1 MLIALLTFG
10 VIFLLFASGGL
21 LLFYREAMLK
31 RISEVIDPQIKKPS
45 KRSLMDTIQQTGSSL
60 GGVVEHFE
68 HVLPKSQAEVSVVS
82 QRLIRAG
89 YRNESAVKVFYGM
102 KVLLPLLLVILAA
115 VTGLAHMLSPFFVY
129 ATALGLGFL
138 GPDFWLGRQITKRQ
152 KCITRGLPDV
162 LDLLVICIEAGLSL
176 DQATA
181 RTAVELQSAQP
192 ELCDELHVV
201 VLEQRAG
208 RPRGEAWK
216 HLADRTGVESL
227 RNMVSMLIQSEQLGT
242 SIAKTMRVHGDTLR
256 TQRVQQVEELAAKTS
271 VKLVFPLVFFIFPAL
286 FLVVLGPAVLVMIDS
301 FKALT
306 NQ

>member
-1 MLIALLTFG
+1 MLIAILTFG
-10 VIFLLFASGGL
+10 VIFILFASGGL
-21 LLFYREAMLK
+21 LLFYREAMLR
-31 RISEVIDPQIKKPS
+31 RISEVIDPQVKKAS
-45 KRSLMDTIQQTGSSL
+45 KRSLLDTIQQTGSSL

-89 YRNESAVKVFYGM
+89 YRNESAIKVFYGM
-102 KVLLPLLLVILAA
+102 KVLLPALLCILAL
-115 VTGLAHMLSPFFVY
+115 VTGLAHMLSAFFVY

-152 KCITRGLPDV
+152 KKITKGLPDV

-181 RTAVELQSAQP
+181 RTAVELSNAQP
-192 ELCDELHVV
+192 ELCDELNVV

-208 RPRGEAWK
+208 RARSDAWK
-216 HLADRTGVESL
+216 HLAERTGVESL
-227 RNMVSMLIQSEQLGT
+227 RNMVSMLVQSEQLGT
-242 SIAKTMRVHGDTLR
+242 SVAKTLRVHADTLR
-256 TQRVQQVEELAAKTS
+256 TQRVQQVEEQAAKTS